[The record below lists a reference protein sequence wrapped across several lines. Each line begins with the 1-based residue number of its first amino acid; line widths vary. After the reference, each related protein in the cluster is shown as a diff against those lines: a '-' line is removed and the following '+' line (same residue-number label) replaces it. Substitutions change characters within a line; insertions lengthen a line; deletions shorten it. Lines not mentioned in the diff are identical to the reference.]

1 MNNRRLENIRLEANL
16 VKNNLITLMA
26 TIKKS
31 VDRFYIDPQDLSEE
45 ENKNIKKYR
54 EVIENFNVY
63 MDRIVEDEK
72 LLAELSKLSKVRK

>member
-16 VKNNLITLMA
+16 VKNNLTTLIA

-31 VDRFYIDPQDLSEE
+31 VDRFYIDPQELSEE

-72 LLAELSKLSKVRK
+72 LLEELSKLSKVRK